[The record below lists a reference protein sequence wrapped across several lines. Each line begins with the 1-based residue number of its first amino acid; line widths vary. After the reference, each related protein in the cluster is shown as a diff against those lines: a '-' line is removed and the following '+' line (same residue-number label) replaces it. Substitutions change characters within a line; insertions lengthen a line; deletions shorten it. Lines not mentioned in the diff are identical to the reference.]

1 MTETTRERYI
11 SYCEYVRLISF
22 IGITVI
28 FIAVSVGLF
37 LLADYVNAWE
47 MANNYPYGKL
57 CDVFNSCSN

>member
-1 MTETTRERYI
+1 MTKTTEERYA

>member
-1 MTETTRERYI
+1 MTKTTRERYI

-28 FIAVSVGLF
+28 FIAVSAGLF

>member
-1 MTETTRERYI
+1 MTKTTEERYA

-28 FIAVSVGLF
+28 FITLSIGLF